1 MKKKKTAA
9 FFDVDGTLIHND
21 SQALEARFILK
32 NRHQSFVYW
41 GKILLTLVA
50 LQLNRMGWISI
61 SSQNKVY
68 IKTYKGRTRQWLEKQ
83 ADDLFSQVI
92 EKKFI
97 PKSLALLQE
106 HRHRG
111 DLIVLVSATTH
122 HILIPFE
129 KRIKPDKTFCTRLE
143 FGPDGE
149 CTGRV
154 LGKVCGQE
162 EKGFIV
168 REFAGQMDIDLEQ
181 SHGYTDHHSDIPF
194 LESVGH
200 PVVINPT
207 KRLAAVAKKRGWPL
221 YRF

>member
-1 MKKKKTAA
+1 M
-9 FFDVDGTLIHND
+9 DGTLIHND

-32 NRHQSFVYW
+32 NGHQSFVYW

-50 LQLNRMGWISI
+50 LQLNRMGWISLEC
-61 SSQNKVY
+61 QNKVY
-68 IKTYKGRTRQWLEKQ
+68 IKTYEGRTRQWLEKM
-83 ADDLFSQVI
+83 ADDLFSRVI

-97 PKSLALLQE
+97 PQSLELLQE

-143 FGPDGE
+143 FGPDGD
-149 CTGRV
+149 CTGKV

-162 EKGFIV
+162 EKGLIV
-168 REFAGQMDIDLEQ
+168 REFARKMGIDLEQ

-200 PVVINPT
+200 PVAINPT
-207 KRLAAVAKKRGWPL
+207 KRLAAVAKKRGCPL